1 MKTKR
6 LYQAP
11 LTERVLVELEG
22 GFCAS
27 IVNNDGKGQTI
38 KSGTQSYESFDAS
51 EGGVFNMGV
60 DDNDNQCI
68 DWQ

>member
-27 IVNNDGKGQTI
+27 IVNDMGAGVEVT
-38 KSGTQSYESFDAS
+38 SSTQDYESIGANSAFLK
-51 EGGVFNMGV
+51 
-60 DDNDNQCI
+60 DDLGTSI
-68 DWQ
+68 EWE

>member
-27 IVNNDGKGQTI
+27 VDFNKTEDTKIESVSQGFEDVGVTDGFETTDGAI
-38 KSGTQSYESFDAS
+38 KWD
-51 EGGVFNMGV
+51 
-60 DDNDNQCI
+60 
-68 DWQ
+68 

>member
-27 IVNNDGKGQTI
+27 VVNDMGAGVEVT
-38 KSGTQSYESFDAS
+38 SSTQDYESFDAVS
-51 EGGVFNMGV
+51 DGAFDLN
-60 DDNDNQCI
+60 NDNNAI
-68 DWQ
+68 VWK

>member
-27 IVNNDGKGQTI
+27 ITFDGEKMDGVNSTAQEYK
-38 KSGTQSYESFDAS
+38 EFDAS
-51 EGGVFNMGV
+51 IESENPFSS
-60 DDNDNQCI
+60 NQDGSI
-68 DWQ
+68 KWE

>member
-27 IVNNDGKGQTI
+27 VDFNKTDETKIESVSQGFEDVGVTDGFET
-38 KSGTQSYESFDAS
+38 T
-51 EGGVFNMGV
+51 GGAIN
-60 DDNDNQCI
+60 
-68 DWQ
+68 WE

>member
-27 IVNNDGKGQTI
+27 ITFDGEKMDGVNSTAQEYN
-38 KSGTQSYESFDAS
+38 EFDAS
-51 EGGVFNMGV
+51 SLTGNPFDSDENGN
-60 DDNDNQCI
+60 I
-68 DWQ
+68 KWE

>member
-27 IVNNDGKGQTI
+27 VVNDMGAGVEVT
-38 KSGTQSYESFDAS
+38 SSTQDYESIGANSAFQK
-51 EGGVFNMGV
+51 
-60 DDNDNQCI
+60 DDLGTSI
-68 DWQ
+68 GWE

>member
-27 IVNNDGKGQTI
+27 VVKNDPHTGHVETEGHEINNIDG
-38 KSGTQSYESFDAS
+38 SG
-51 EGGVFNMGV
+51 FNVSQGSTGWE
-60 DDNDNQCI
+60 NNG
-68 DWQ
+68 WE

>member
-27 IVNNDGKGQTI
+27 ITFDGEKMDGVNSTAQEYN
-38 KSGTQSYESFDAS
+38 EFDAS
-51 EGGVFNMGV
+51 TGTGNPFDANLDGSIKWE
-60 DDNDNQCI
+60 
-68 DWQ
+68 

>member
-27 IVNNDGKGQTI
+27 VVKNDPHTGHVETEGHEINNITTDFNIG
-38 KSGTQSYESFDAS
+38 GTTNTDEWKNN
-51 EGGVFNMGV
+51 G
-60 DDNDNQCI
+60 
-68 DWQ
+68 WQ

>member
-27 IVNNDGKGQTI
+27 ITFDGEKMDGVNSTAQEYN
-38 KSGTQSYESFDAS
+38 EFDAS
-51 EGGVFNMGV
+51 IGSENPFDSYKDGS
-60 DDNDNQCI
+60 I
-68 DWQ
+68 KWE